1 MKMAMWKPKDKI
13 DTYPSVGDGKILI
26 TINNEKG
33 TRSISML
40 MTTGEAEDFGS
51 SIINAV
57 TDCLE
62 IRRKRDLMDDV
73 DSGRDKKTVVRQ

>member
-1 MKMAMWKPKDKI
+1 M
-13 DTYPSVGDGKILI
+13 YPSIDDGKILI
-26 TINNEKG
+26 AINNEKG
-33 TRSISML
+33 TRSITML
-40 MTTGEAEDFGS
+40 MDLGEAEDFGD

-57 TDCLE
+57 KKCTE

>member
-1 MKMAMWKPKDKI
+1 M
-13 DTYPSVGDGKILI
+13 YPSIDDGKILI
-26 TINNEKG
+26 AIDNEKG
-33 TRSISML
+33 TRSITML
-40 MTTGEAEDFGS
+40 MDLGEAEDFGD

-62 IRRKRDLMDDV
+62 MRRKRDLMDDV